1 MIFINTYKPNEFA
14 EMIGVSVKTLQKG
27 TKKLLRAY
35 KTEIKPTQK
44 QIQKINQS
52 IGVCRWLYNEYL
64 STNNKLYIKY
74 KKGLIDKKQAFMSAN
89 DFDKYINNEV
99 KVLEEYSWI
108 NNCGSK
114 ARKKAI
120 QNAETAYKRFFKG
133 QSKFPRFKKKNKS
146 DVKLYFPKNN
156 KGDWKVDRH
165 RIMIPTLKNVRLKEY
180 GYIPIGAKVISGT
193 VSKKANRYY
202 VSVIIDTEIV
212 QQENTNQGIGI
223 DLGIKDFA
231 ICSDKSTFKNINKTQ
246 RIKKLEKKLLR
257 EQRKLSRKYESL
269 KLRNK
274 KEKGVATRQNIQ
286 KQIVKVQI
294 LHQRLTN
301 IRTDYI
307 NKVVSSVVRNKPQFI
322 TIEDLN
328 VKGMMKN
335 KHLSKAIQQQKF
347 YEFRNKLTTKCNT
360 LGIELRIADR
370 FYPSSKLCHCCGSI
384 KKDLKL
390 KDRVYK
396 CDCGYIEDR
405 DYNAS
410 LNLRDLKIYKIA

>member
-1 MIFINTYKPNEFA
+1 M
-14 EMIGVSVKTLQKG
+14 Q
-27 TKKLLRAY
+27 RAY
-35 KTEIKPTQK
+35 KVEIKPTLK

-52 IGVCRWLYNEYL
+52 ISICRWIYNEYL
-64 STNNKLYIKY
+64 ATNNQLYAQFKE
-74 KKGLIDKKQAFMSAN
+74 GLIDKKQAFMSAN

-99 KVLEEYSWI
+99 KVLDEYSWI

-120 QNAETAYKRFFKG
+120 QNAETAYRRFFKG
-133 QSKFPRFKKKNKS
+133 QSKFPRFKKKNKC

-180 GYIPIGAKVISGT
+180 GYIPVGSKIISGT

-202 VSVIIDTEIV
+202 VSVIIDTEIIP
-212 QQENTNQGIGI
+212 QENANQGIGI
-223 DLGIKDFA
+223 DVGVKDFA
-231 ICSDKSTFKNINKTQ
+231 ICSNKQTYKNINKTQ
-246 RIKKLEKKLLR
+246 RVKKVEKKLLR
-257 EQRKLSRKYESL
+257 EQKRLSRKYESL
-269 KLRNK
+269 KIRNK
-274 KEKGVATRQNIQ
+274 KEKGEATRQNIQ

-301 IRTDYI
+301 IRIDYI
-307 NKVVSSVVRNKPQFI
+307 NKVVSNVVRNKPRYVV
-322 TIEDLN
+322 IEDLN

-335 KHLSKAIQQQKF
+335 NHLSKAVAQQKF
-347 YEFRNKLTTKCNT
+347 NEFRTKLTNKCNA
-360 LGIELRIADR
+360 LGIELRIVDR
-370 FYPSSKLCHCCGSI
+370 FYPSSKLCHKCGSI

-390 KDRVYK
+390 KDRIFN
-396 CDCGYIEDR
+396 CDCGYVEDR

-410 LNLRDLKIYKIA
+410 LNLRDAKIYRVA

>member
-1 MIFINTYKPNEFA
+1 M
-14 EMIGVSVKTLQKG
+14 Q
-27 TKKLLRAY
+27 RAY
-35 KTEIKPTQK
+35 KVEIKPTLK

-52 IGVCRWLYNEYL
+52 ISICRWIYNEYL
-64 STNNKLYIKY
+64 ATNNQLYAQFKE
-74 KKGLIDKKQAFMSAN
+74 GLIDKKQAFMSAN

-99 KVLEEYSWI
+99 KVLEKYSWI

-120 QNAETAYKRFFKG
+120 QNAETAYRRFFKG
-133 QSKFPRFKKKNKS
+133 QSKFPRFKKKNKC

-180 GYIPIGAKVISGT
+180 GYIPVGSKIISGT

-202 VSVIIDTEIV
+202 VSVIIDTEIIP
-212 QQENTNQGIGI
+212 QENANQGIGI
-223 DLGIKDFA
+223 DVGVKDFA
-231 ICSDKSTFKNINKTQ
+231 ICSNKQTYKNINKTQ
-246 RIKKLEKKLLR
+246 RVKKIEKKLLR
-257 EQRKLSRKYESL
+257 EQKRLSRKYESL
-269 KLRNK
+269 KIRNK
-274 KEKGVATRQNIQ
+274 KEKGEATRQNIQ

-294 LHQRLTN
+294 LHQRLNN

-307 NKVVSSVVRNKPQFI
+307 NKVVSNVVRNKPRYVV
-322 TIEDLN
+322 IEDLN

-335 KHLSKAIQQQKF
+335 NHLSKAVVQQKF
-347 YEFRNKLTTKCNT
+347 YEFRNKLATKCNA
-360 LGIELRIADR
+360 LGIELRIVDR
-370 FYPSSKLCHCCGSI
+370 FYPSSKLCHKCGSI

-390 KDRVYK
+390 KDRIYK
-396 CDCGYIEDR
+396 CDCGYVEDR

-410 LNLRDLKIYKIA
+410 LNLRDAKIYKIA

>member
-1 MIFINTYKPNEFA
+1 M
-14 EMIGVSVKTLQKG
+14 
-27 TKKLLRAY
+27 KKLQRAY
-35 KTEIKPTQK
+35 KVEIKPTPS
-44 QIQKINQS
+44 QIKKINQS

-64 STNNKLYIKY
+64 ATNNKLYAQFKE
-74 KKGLIDKKQAFMSAN
+74 GLIDKKQAFMSAN

-99 KVLEEYSWI
+99 KVLDEYSWI

-120 QNAETAYKRFFKG
+120 KNAETAYKRFFKG
-133 QSKFPRFKKKNKS
+133 QSSFPKFKKKNKS

-156 KGDWKVDRH
+156 KADWKIDRH

-180 GYIPIGAKVISGT
+180 GYIPVAAKVISGT

-202 VSVIIDTEIV
+202 VSVIIDTENTS
-212 QQENTNQGIGI
+212 QENMNQGIGI

-231 ICSDKSTFKNINKTQ
+231 TCSGLDKPYKNINKTQ
-246 RIKKLEKKLLR
+246 RVRKLEKKLLR

-274 KEKGVATRQNIQ
+274 KEKGKATRQNIQ

-294 LHQRLTN
+294 LHQRLAN

-307 NKVVSSVVRNKPQFI
+307 NKVVSSVVRNKPQYI

-328 VKGMMKN
+328 VKGLMKN
-335 KHLSKAIQQQKF
+335 KHLSKAVAEQKF
-347 YEFRNKLTTKCNT
+347 YEFRNKLTNKCHA
-360 LGIELRIADR
+360 LGIELRIVNR
-370 FYPSSKLCHCCGSI
+370 FYPSSKLCHSCGSI

-390 KDRVYK
+390 KDRIYK
-396 CDCGYIEDR
+396 CECGYVADR

-410 LNLRDLKIYKIA
+410 LNLRDAKIYNIA

>member
-1 MIFINTYKPNEFA
+1 M
-14 EMIGVSVKTLQKG
+14 Q
-27 TKKLLRAY
+27 RAY
-35 KTEIKPTQK
+35 KVEIKPTLK

-52 IGVCRWLYNEYL
+52 ISICRWIYNEYL
-64 STNNKLYIKY
+64 ATNNQLYAQFKE
-74 KKGLIDKKQAFMSAN
+74 GLIDKKQAFMSAN

-99 KVLEEYSWI
+99 KVLDEYSWI

-120 QNAETAYKRFFKG
+120 QNAETAYRRFFKG
-133 QSKFPRFKKKNKS
+133 QSKFPRFKKKNKC

-180 GYIPIGAKVISGT
+180 GYIPVGSKIISGT

-202 VSVIIDTEIV
+202 VSVIIDTEIIP
-212 QQENTNQGIGI
+212 QENANQGIGI
-223 DLGIKDFA
+223 DVGVKDFA
-231 ICSDKSTFKNINKTQ
+231 ICSNKQTYKNINKTQ
-246 RIKKLEKKLLR
+246 RVKKVEKKLLR
-257 EQRKLSRKYESL
+257 EQKRLSRKYESL
-269 KLRNK
+269 KIRNK
-274 KEKGVATRQNIQ
+274 KEKGEATRQNIQ

-294 LHQRLTN
+294 LHQRLNN

-307 NKVVSSVVRNKPQFI
+307 NKVVSNVVRNKPRYVV
-322 TIEDLN
+322 IEDLN

-335 KHLSKAIQQQKF
+335 NHLSKAVVQQKF
-347 YEFRNKLTTKCNT
+347 YEFRNKLATKCNA
-360 LGIELRIADR
+360 LGIELRIVDR
-370 FYPSSKLCHCCGSI
+370 FYPSSKLCHKCGSI

-390 KDRVYK
+390 KDRIFN
-396 CDCGYIEDR
+396 CDCGYVEDR

-410 LNLRDLKIYKIA
+410 LNLRDAKIYKTA

>member
-1 MIFINTYKPNEFA
+1 M
-14 EMIGVSVKTLQKG
+14 
-27 TKKLLRAY
+27 KKLLKAY
-35 KTEIKPTQK
+35 KVEIKPTLK

-64 STNNKLYIKY
+64 ATNNQLYAQFKE
-74 KKGLIDKKQAFMSAN
+74 GLIDKKQAFMSAN

-99 KVLEEYSWI
+99 KVLEKYSWI

-120 QNAETAYKRFFKG
+120 QNAETAYRRFFKG
-133 QSKFPRFKKKNKS
+133 QAKFPRFKKKNKS

-165 RIMIPTLKNVRLKEY
+165 RINIPTLKNVRLKEY
-180 GYIPIGAKVISGT
+180 GYIPVGSKIITGT

-202 VSVIIDTEIV
+202 VSVIIDTEIMP
-212 QQENTNQGIGI
+212 QENANQGIGI

-231 ICSDKSTFKNINKTQ
+231 ICSNKQTYKNINKTQ
-246 RIKKLEKKLLR
+246 RVKKIEKKLLR
-257 EQRKLSRKYESL
+257 EQKRLSRKYESL
-269 KLRNK
+269 KIRNK
-274 KEKGVATRQNIQ
+274 KEKGEATRQNIQ

-294 LHQRLTN
+294 LHQRLNN

-307 NKVVSSVVRNKPQFI
+307 NKVVSNVVRNKPRYVV
-322 TIEDLN
+322 IEDLN

-335 KHLSKAIQQQKF
+335 NHLSKVVVQQKF
-347 YEFRNKLTTKCNT
+347 YEFRNKLATKCNA
-360 LGIELRIADR
+360 LGIELRIVDR
-370 FYPSSKLCHCCGSI
+370 FYPSSKLCHKCGSI

-390 KDRVYK
+390 KDRIFN
-396 CDCGYIEDR
+396 CDCGYVEDR

-410 LNLRDLKIYKIA
+410 LNLRDAKIYKTA

>member
-1 MIFINTYKPNEFA
+1 M
-14 EMIGVSVKTLQKG
+14 
-27 TKKLLRAY
+27 KKLQRAY
-35 KTEIKPTQK
+35 KVEIKPTMK

-52 IGVCRWLYNEYL
+52 IGICRWLYNEYI
-64 STNNKLYIKY
+64 SVNNKLYAQFKE
-74 KKGLIDKKQAFMSAN
+74 GLIDKNQAFMNAN

-120 QNAETAYKRFFKG
+120 QNAEFAYKRFFKG
-133 QSKFPRFKKKNKS
+133 QSKLPRFKKKNKS

-180 GYIPIGAKVISGT
+180 GYIPVGAKVISGT

-202 VSVIIDTEIV
+202 VSVIIDVEITP
-212 QQENTNQGIGI
+212 QKNINQGIGI

-231 ICSDKSTFKNINKTQ
+231 ICSNIDKPYKNINKTQ
-246 RIKKLEKKLLR
+246 RVRKLEKKLLR

-274 KEKGVATRQNIQ
+274 KEKGKATRQNIQ

-294 LHQRLTN
+294 LYQRLTN
-301 IRTDYI
+301 MRNDYI
-307 NKVVSSVVRNKPQFI
+307 NKVVSSVVRNKPQYI

-328 VKGMMKN
+328 VRGLMKN
-335 KHLSKAIQQQKF
+335 KHLSKAVMQQKF
-347 YEFRNKLTTKCNT
+347 YEFRNKLTNKCNA
-360 LGIELRIADR
+360 LGIELRIVDR
-370 FYPSSKLCHCCGSI
+370 FYPSSKLCHSCGSI

-390 KDRVYK
+390 KDRIYK
-396 CDCGYIEDR
+396 CECGYIENR

-410 LNLRDLKIYKIA
+410 LNLRDAKIYNIA